1 MRKFFALF
9 ISSFIA
15 IGCTFAFSGCTIF
28 SANQEPFANGYYM
41 CRSFDD
47 KHIEIISL
55 SEEGKK
61 QEYLVLPLEI
71 DGLPVT
77 TISDRSPLW
86 GYRDTQWESDA
97 LEKIYALK
105 YYEVLN
111 NHILDGCPNLT
122 KIIDLNSCSGLN
134 LTIYQSDLYDTA
146 KVYLPKNSYESSNKM
161 ECLAPANVSFSWNF
175 EGAENE
181 GYYWIDDLDYGE
193 KITLIPDEPFRN
205 GYKFTGWYK
214 EPECINLWDFS
225 SDTTPAAQFDDDGN
239 LIYQETCLYAG
250 WN

>member
-105 YYEVLN
+105 YYDVLYDD
-111 NHILDGCPNLT
+111 IFDGCTNLN
-122 KIIDLNSCSGLN
+122 KVISLYRNSGLPIPS
-134 LTIYQSDLYDTA
+134 TFA
-146 KVYLPKNSYESSNKM
+146 KVYHPRYFYENRSSNA
-161 ECLAPANVSFSWNF
+161 EWQAPANVSFLWNF
-175 EGAENE
+175 EGAENK

-193 KITLIPDEPFRN
+193 KITLIPDEPFRR